1 MTWPENQEDNE
12 EEDWMMNWDRR
23 RRTAAVQVV
32 CSVVYALKLHQV
44 YYSTKH
50 HINKSPTNL
59 KGKKRN
65 APRDDLCRR
74 EFEGIKAAI
83 NSVAEAIREG
93 NTIAK
98 RGQARV
104 YSEEEVFAELVNLG
118 VDKRLRYRGYT
129 FLTQNASRVRAFFG
143 CPVEERKNFLLQL
156 MYGPHN
162 L

>member
-1 MTWPENQEDNE
+1 MIGQENQEDNLE
-12 EEDWMMNWDRR
+12 DDWMINWDRR
-23 RRTAAVQVV
+23 RRTAAVQVL
-32 CSVVYALKLHQV
+32 CSVVYALELYRV
-44 YYSTKH
+44 YYSKH
-50 HINKSPTNL
+50 HVNKSPTTS

-74 EFEGIKAAI
+74 EFESIRAAI

-93 NTIAK
+93 NTVAK

-118 VDKRLRYRGYT
+118 VDKMIRYRAYT
-129 FLTQNASRVRAFFG
+129 FLTENTSRVRAFFG
-143 CPVEERKNFLLQL
+143 CPVEDRKNFLLQL